1 MAYNFEDLY
10 LKVNLISTKLRS
22 DSIVEEYLPGR
33 EFSVA
38 ILKNRLSN
46 RFNVMPIELT
56 TTPDKNGISMLS
68 KKVKSS
74 NSENVK

>member
-38 ILKNRLSN
+38 ILKMSL
-46 RFNVMPIELT
+46 
-56 TTPDKNGISMLS
+56 K
-68 KKVKSS
+68 
-74 NSENVK
+74 